1 MSKNKFLAIYNVPHI
16 NKWQLYASLF
26 LASSLTSFSHNSHP
40 ITHCVGSTVKVH
52 PNLSASAEFCYSHP
66 NPLSLLAWIFFLTA
80 PCSRPKIKPLP
91 PAVDMQSPNHWTARQ
106 VPFSWIFAAVIT
118 VLSK

>member
-40 ITHCVGSTVKVH
+40 ITHCVSSTVKVH
-52 PNLSASAEFCYSHP
+52 PNLSTSAEFCYSHP
-66 NPLSLLAWIFFLTA
+66 NPLTSRLDFFFDSALQQT
-80 PCSRPKIKPLP
+80 K
-91 PAVDMQSPNHWTARQ
+91 D
-106 VPFSWIFAAVIT
+106 
-118 VLSK
+118 